1 MKIFGRFAL
10 VAAAAL
16 VAGCEGETISSPAD
30 DPGPLRLA
38 IVSGNTQVGPEGQE
52 LPAPL
57 VASVV
62 DSKGRPIPA
71 QLVNF
76 RVVSGGGSMF
86 AGSTIS
92 DKLGIA
98 KDYWTLGLTGP
109 QSVEVRAVDPST
121 GAKFVYATFT
131 ATFPAAPPPQ
141 PPPPSDLD
149 GDGFSVDQ
157 GDCNDGDAAIKPGA
171 SDDPDAAFVDTNCDG
186 IDGTKT
192 ASVFVSQLGFNG
204 PNCGEFTSP
213 CQTITHGITRALSMQ
228 RSRVL
233 IGGGI
238 YVEAVVLRDGVNL
251 HGGYNSDFT
260 ARSLSNRAWISGS
273 AEYPSIGV
281 MYTVL
286 GEGLTLPT
294 LVDMLQVM
302 GAVVSDRRADGSGKH
317 SVALFLKNVASGV
330 VTISSTK
337 IQGGQG
343 ASGLG
348 GIAGANASQIA
359 GAAGGNGQN
368 SDETEVACDGT
379 SFGAG
384 GNGSGSGFVEGG
396 NGGAGGR
403 KDTDCPFSFA
413 ATPGIAGLDAVFST
427 AAYGNGGAGGAVCT
441 PGEIGQDGTRG
452 VDGANG
458 TGGGPPSIV
467 SGVLTTGSGTNGGV
481 GAPGTGGGG
490 GGGSGGCD
498 DGIDSY
504 GAGGGGGGSGG
515 FHSTVA
521 GAAGK
526 GGGASVAVY
535 LSAAN
540 PTFANVE
547 IIRGIGGAGGAGGAG
562 GRGQPGS
569 AGGNGGLGFGTG
581 AGGAGGDGGDGGF
594 SGGGGGGSGGLSV
607 GILKTLGSV
616 TVDTSVSVSGGTA
629 GAGGVGGARGDGTKG
644 SDGGA
649 GSLNTI
655 VVM

>member
-1 MKIFGRFAL
+1 MKILGRFVL

-16 VAGCEGETISSPAD
+16 VAACEGETISSPAD

-57 VASVV
+57 VASVI
-62 DSKGRPIPA
+62 DSKGRPLPA

-121 GAKFVYATFT
+121 GTKFVYATFT
-131 ATFPAAPPPQ
+131 ATFPTA
-141 PPPPSDLD
+141 PPPPSDID
-149 GDGFSVDQ
+149 SDGFTVDQ
-157 GDCNDGDAAIKPGA
+157 GDCNDGDASIKPGA
-171 SDDPDAAFVDTNCDG
+171 NDDPDAAFVDTNCDG
-186 IDGTKT
+186 IDGTKS
-192 ASVFVSQLGFNG
+192 ASVFVAKTGVDAPF
-204 PNCGEFTSP
+204 CGEFATP
-213 CQTITHGITRALSMQ
+213 CLTINVAISRALVVFQ

-233 IGGGI
+233 ISAGF
-238 YVEAVVLRDGVNL
+238 YTEAVTIREGVHL
-251 HGGYNSDFT
+251 HGGYAIGFAT
-260 ARSLSNRAWISGS
+260 RSLSNRAWINGN
-273 AEYPSIGV
+273 AEYATTGIV
-281 MYTVL
+281 YTVL
-286 GEGLTLPT
+286 GESITAPT
-294 LVDMLQVM
+294 VVDMLQIA
-302 GAVVSDRRADGSGKH
+302 GDNVSDRRADGSGKH
-317 SVALFLKNVASGV
+317 SVALFLKNVGAGV

-348 GIAGANASQIA
+348 GIAGTSASQIA
-359 GAAGGNGQN
+359 GPAGGNGQN
-368 SDETEVACDGT
+368 SDETETTCDGT
-379 SFGAG
+379 NSGAG

-396 NGGAGGR
+396 DGGAGGK
-403 KDTDCPFSFA
+403 KDTDCPFTLVAS
-413 ATPGIAGLDAVFST
+413 PGLAGLDAVFSA

-458 TGGGPPSIV
+458 TGGGAPSIV
-467 SGVLTTGSGTNGGV
+467 SGVLTTGSGFNGGV

-515 FHSTVA
+515 FHSSVA

-526 GGGASVAVY
+526 GGGASVAIY

-547 IIRGIGGAGGAGGAG
+547 VLRGSGGAGGAGGGG

-569 AGGNGGLGFGTG
+569 AGGSGGLGIGTG

-594 SGGGGGGSGGLSV
+594 SGAGGGGSGGLSV
-607 GILKTLGSV
+607 GILKTLSSV
-616 TVDTSVSVSGGTA
+616 TVDTSVSFSGGAA

-644 SDGGA
+644 GDGQA
-649 GSLNTI
+649 GTLNTI